1 VKGKAELTVQGTL
14 FGRREPRIVRVN
26 RFDVEAVPSGH
37 LIALHNEDVPGVVGR
52 VGTLL
57 GDAGVN
63 IGRIHLSRDTEGR
76 EAFSLINIDSA
87 PAVSVLEG
95 LHQLRGVL
103 GVKHI
108 VL

>member
-1 VKGKAELTVQGTL
+1 M
-14 FGRREPRIVRVN
+14 
-26 RFDVEAVPSGH
+26 
-37 LIALHNEDVPGVVGR
+37 
-52 VGTLL
+52 
-57 GDAGVN
+57 N

-87 PAVSVLEG
+87 PTASVLEG